1 MGSFSATIEWRS
13 PGTFLLP
20 PAQPALCP
28 SALQVHR
35 EVVVQGSNT
44 RLSSLVVSG
53 GWGGL
58 IRGSTGG
65 VGGRHRF
72 MPFCFLIPIS
82 LSSADAASL
91 HGPSSCPQRPPL
103 HAALATLCGHR
114 ALPSA
119 LQAWA
124 GDILHLAVPE
134 DFSISACCPEP
145 ADTVQIAPPFNVPWR
160 ELSVCCWNPAW
171 Y

>member
-1 MGSFSATIEWRS
+1 MEEPRHIPLAPCSARS
-13 PGTFLLP
+13 VP
-20 PAQPALCP
+20 LCP
-28 SALQVHR
+28 AGAQGGRGPGIQHQALFSCGFWGV
-35 EVVVQGSNT
+35 
-44 RLSSLVVSG
+44 
-53 GWGGL
+53 GGL

-134 DFSISACCPEP
+134 DFSVSACCPEP

>member
-1 MGSFSATIEWRS
+1 MEEPRHIPLAPCSARS
-13 PGTFLLP
+13 VP
-20 PAQPALCP
+20 LCP
-28 SALQVHR
+28 AGAQGGCGPGIQHQALFSCGFWGV
-35 EVVVQGSNT
+35 
-44 RLSSLVVSG
+44 
-53 GWGGL
+53 GGL

-103 HAALATLCGHR
+103 HAALATLCRHR